1 MRILTIGDLQGL
13 SDWKKANP
21 DDFDLIIF
29 LGDYLDSPV
38 VKNKEMIDNLKEIIS
53 LKINYPDKVKLLL
66 GNHEISYLYR
76 QYRATGYRY
85 AIGVKVKK
93 LLSKNLSLFQVAFQ
107 IDNYLWT
114 HAGIHQE
121 YYNQRIMP
129 FVLESDKNLAD
140 TLERLFK
147 EMYNPLFE
155 VGYERGGWGRKSVGG
170 PFWIHSTRLLEN
182 PLLGYHQIVGHSPV
196 KTIEHYLPFDN
207 EQNTT
212 VTFCDCIEYG
222 DKSFYE
228 LEI

>member
-21 DDFDLIIF
+21 NDFDHIVF

-53 LKINYPDKVKLLL
+53 LKINYPKKVKLLL

-85 AIGVKVKK
+85 AIGAKVKK
-93 LLSKNLSLFQVAFQ
+93 LLNNHLSLFQVAFQ

-121 YYNQRIMP
+121 YYNKRILP
-129 FVLESDKNLAD
+129 FILETDKYISE

-147 EMYNPLFE
+147 EMYNPFFE
-155 VGYERGGWGRKSVGG
+155 VGYERGGGNRKSVGG
-170 PFWIHSTRLLEN
+170 LFWVDSRRLVEN
-182 PLLGYHQIVGHSPV
+182 PLKGYHQIVGHTPV
-196 KTIEHYLPFDN
+196 ITIEHHFPFENDP
-207 EQNTT
+207 NTS
-212 VTFCDCIEYG
+212 VTLCDCIQYG